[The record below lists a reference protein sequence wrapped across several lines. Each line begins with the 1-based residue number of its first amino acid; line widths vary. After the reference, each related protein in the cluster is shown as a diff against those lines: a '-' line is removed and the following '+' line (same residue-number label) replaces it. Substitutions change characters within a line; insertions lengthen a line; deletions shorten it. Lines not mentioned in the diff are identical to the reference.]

1 VDNKAQTKLEGTTM
15 SFPIWG
21 IAGTEN
27 VDRVG
32 EKLIVSGADIS
43 ELRIINDE
51 HKTNNC
57 FSILGQVTLAKKILR
72 EQDCADEFQ
81 LQAWRMVKKP
91 LIFVRGNLVGGE
103 HPNAAAAQSLIKYG
117 SQNPDFPIGFS
128 VEGATLDRSGNLLNK
143 TKVVAVSLTIKPC
156 NPECRVFPAINL
168 TKSFGPIEFP
178 SQYLGQESR
187 RGFRNLPSEE
197 MRLLNKSLFLQDTI
211 TLLKSGDLEGA
222 THMKCWNCGESRLFM
237 KMRLPNK
244 CTACGEAFTMSD
256 LYRAINRNPIV

>member
-1 VDNKAQTKLEGTTM
+1 M

-57 FSILGQVTLAKKILR
+57 FSILGQVTVAKKILR
-72 EQDCADEFQ
+72 EQDCADELQ
-81 LQAWRMVKKP
+81 LKAWQLVKKP
-91 LIFVRGNLVGGE
+91 LIFVRGNLVGGD
-103 HPNAAAAQSLIKYG
+103 HPNAAAAQSLIKY
-117 SQNPDFPIGFS
+117 SAQNPDFPIGFS
-128 VEGATLDRSGNLLNK
+128 VEGATLDRNGHLLSK

-156 NPECRVFPAINL
+156 NPECRVFPVINL
-168 TKSFGPIEFP
+168 TKSMERIALPSEYEF
-178 SQYLGQESR
+178 QEGRKS
-187 RGFRNLPSEE
+187 FRNLPSEE
-197 MRLLNKSLFLQDTI
+197 MRLLNKSLFLKEAI
-211 TLLKSGDLEGA
+211 TLLKSGDFDGA

-237 KMRLPNK
+237 KVRLPNK

-256 LYRAINRNPIV
+256 LYRAINRKPIV

>member
-1 VDNKAQTKLEGTTM
+1 MGAATM

-57 FSILGQVTLAKKILR
+57 FSILGQITMAKKLLQER
-72 EQDCADEFQ
+72 DCTDEFE
-81 LQAWRMVKKP
+81 LKAWRMVNKP
-91 LIFVRGNLVGGE
+91 LIFVRGNLVEGG
-103 HPNAAAAQSLIKYG
+103 HPNAAAAQALVKYG
-117 SQNPDFPIGFS
+117 AQNPDFPIGFS
-128 VEGATLDRSGNLLNK
+128 VEGATLDRQGQLLKK

-156 NPECRVFPAINL
+156 NPECRVFPAISL
-168 TKSFGPIEFP
+168 TKSWDPIALPTEYAGLEGRK
-178 SQYLGQESR
+178 S
-187 RGFRNLPSEE
+187 FRNVPTEE
-197 MRLLNKSLFLQDTI
+197 MRLLSKSLFLQDVAA
-211 TLLKSGDLEGA
+211 LLKSGETEGA
-222 THMKCWNCGESRLFM
+222 THMKCWNCGESKLFM

-244 CTACGEAFTMSD
+244 CTACGEAFSMLD
-256 LYRAINRNPIV
+256 LYRATQRDSLV